1 MPGYPGERQPGQN
14 PQGQYKPVEFQPY
27 QGTTQNFPTWSVF
40 TTMTSYFD
48 TYDMLRRLASHNP
61 GGMGNVRRAVVGT
74 VEHWKTGKPT
84 AHAEAAKVLVQGF
97 MMNGVRRVEWTPVVD
112 TLRGERELVG
122 EVNELTGLAYELLSQ
137 TDWKTTM
144 QGEKDLTD
152 ADMKMRDWLEAQCF
166 TWVDSLEARQH
177 TGSVGKFANTV
188 LDIYLQAV
196 DWQRVTN
203 GLRGK

>member
-1 MPGYPGERQPGQN
+1 
-14 PQGQYKPVEFQPY
+14 
-27 QGTTQNFPTWSVF
+27 
-40 TTMTSYFD
+40 
-48 TYDMLRRLASHNP
+48 MLRRLASHNP
-61 GGMGNVRRAVVGT
+61 GGMGNVRRAVIGT

-84 AHAEAAKVLVQGF
+84 AHAEAARVLVQGF

-112 TLRGERELVG
+112 TLKGERELVG

-166 TWVDSLEARQH
+166 TWVDSLEAREH
-177 TGSVGKFANTV
+177 AGSVGTFANTV

>member
-1 MPGYPGERQPGQN
+1 MPGNPSERQPGQN
-14 PQGQYKPVEFQPY
+14 RYKPVEFQPY

-74 VEHWKTGKPT
+74 VDHWKTGKPT

-97 MMNGVRRVEWTPVVD
+97 LMNGVRKVEWTPVVD
-112 TLRGERELVG
+112 TLRGERETVG
-122 EVNELTGLAYELLSQ
+122 EINELTGLAYELLSQ
-137 TDWKTTM
+137 TDWKTTI
-144 QGEKDLTD
+144 QGAKDFTD
-152 ADMKMRDWLEAQCF
+152 ADIQMRDWLEAQCF

-177 TGSVGKFANTV
+177 KGSVGKFANTV

>member
-14 PQGQYKPVEFQPY
+14 RYKPVEFQPY

-40 TTMTSYFD
+40 TTMTSYFE

-74 VEHWKTGKPT
+74 VDHWKTGKPT
-84 AHAEAAKVLVQGF
+84 PHAEAARVLVQGF
-97 MMNGVRRVEWTPVVD
+97 MLNGVRRVEWTPVVD
-112 TLRGERELVG
+112 TLRGEREAVG
-122 EVNELTGLAYELLSQ
+122 KVNELTGLAYELLSQ
-137 TDWKTTM
+137 TDWKTTI

-152 ADMKMRDWLEAQCF
+152 ADIQMRDWLEAQCF

-177 TGSVGKFANTV
+177 TGSVGTFANTV
-188 LDIYLQAV
+188 LDIYLHAV